1 MWSRGSSGQGRQ
13 GRPGKPGAPL
23 PESLSQPSALV
34 PSHPKVPGDSGE
46 GSDPTSLSPPGQAS
60 ASLCPAHGEGTAP
73 ASLLFPSSTF
83 QAQVPRAEPPQS
95 PSRGVCPCCPGF
107 SLQIVPLPLA
117 VPPRSVKASLSS
129 SPSSGP
135 AEGPWVTGSC
145 PQSTLCFPRAPGV
158 THDGEG
164 VGQDLA
170 VAPWGG
176 RSALWGPHRLA
187 ALLPGFWPKKLRGK
201 ERGSTLAGGT
211 HLGSDAGGRWSGG
224 CRGPALPEAGVGP
237 RMRVAGL
244 PLHLSRTAGRELVGV
259 LVLSSGGPVGGAA
272 KSVSC
277 PPPARPGSCVQ
288 SLSCARGG
296 TTLPPP
302 HEPLL
307 CSTGLT
313 HGSIQ
318 CLTPPRGHEGNPTSL
333 LPVNR
338 AVGSCLRLNSRC
350 DVQS

>member
-1 MWSRGSSGQGRQ
+1 MTRRRWDRTPQSRHWEDGQPCGGRTDWPFSCLVFGPNSSEEKSAGQPWRVG
-13 GRPGKPGAPL
+13 L
-23 PESLSQPSALV
+23 DSAL
-34 PSHPKVPGDSGE
+34 
-46 GSDPTSLSPPGQAS
+46 
-60 ASLCPAHGEGTAP
+60 
-73 ASLLFPSSTF
+73 
-83 QAQVPRAEPPQS
+83 
-95 PSRGVCPCCPGF
+95 
-107 SLQIVPLPLA
+107 
-117 VPPRSVKASLSS
+117 
-129 SPSSGP
+129 
-135 AEGPWVTGSC
+135 
-145 PQSTLCFPRAPGV
+145 TLED
-158 THDGEG
+158 DG
-164 VGQDLA
+164 
-170 VAPWGG
+170 
-176 RSALWGPHRLA
+176 A
-187 ALLPGFWPKKLRGK
+187 A
-201 ERGSTLAGGT
+201 A
-211 HLGSDAGGRWSGG
+211 

-338 AVGSCLRLNSRC
+338 GVGSCLSLNSRC